1 MCLCLSVY
9 VRACMRVC
17 ACVPCFLFVC
27 LFGGG
32 GGWEGNWGGQ
42 RQKSEKHLCMTDSE
56 QRLRDSSG
64 VVVMMMC
71 HLRCAPVACLCVS
84 LAPSVP

>member
-27 LFGGG
+27 LVGVGGGG
-32 GGWEGNWGGQ
+32 GGWEGGSGG
-42 RQKSEKHLCMTDSE
+42 KEKI
-56 QRLRDSSG
+56 G
-64 VVVMMMC
+64 K
-71 HLRCAPVACLCVS
+71 APVHD
-84 LAPSVP
+84 